1 MQFRGKFE
9 TGSPLNARQLEWW
22 YVRTAQLEKFNVNS
36 ASRPEVRPWSD
47 QQRRKAATVLRPA
60 RYGIRKPA
68 YGDKTLIFQ
77 PEMTRK
83 MHS

>member
-1 MQFRGKFE
+1 
-9 TGSPLNARQLEWW
+9 
-22 YVRTAQLEKFNVNS
+22 VNLPNFFVELK
-36 ASRPEVRPWSD
+36 R
-47 QQRRKAATVLRPA
+47 RPA